1 MRCRASLFFC
11 PGKEASMRMNMSLK
25 LAVLFAAFFGL
36 GSIAGFANDK
46 VSVGLYLA
54 ENAPPPQE
62 ARLAPEKLHQQLHL
76 VFGFKHYELVKAEDV
91 ELHNNWEHWFVPRK
105 DFFLRVEPLRRE
117 PGEPKL
123 VDYEIYKDGFIVAKG
138 KFEPRGGT
146 PLFINGPDF
155 HQGRLI
161 FVLEAR

>member
-1 MRCRASLFFC
+1 ML
-11 PGKEASMRMNMSLK
+11 L
-25 LAVLFAAFFGL
+25 VVAFFGL
-36 GSIAGFANDK
+36 VGGASLADDK
-46 VSVGLYLA
+46 VLVGLYLA
-54 ENAPPPQE
+54 ENGPPPPE
-62 ARLAPEKLHQQLHL
+62 ARLASEPLHHRLHT
-76 VFGFKHYELVKAEDV
+76 VFGFKHYELLKAEEV
-91 ELHNNWEHWFVPRK
+91 ELHNEGEHWFMPRK
-105 DFFLRVEPLRRE
+105 DFFIRVQPLHRE

-138 KFEPRGGT
+138 KFEPRGDT